1 MLSPTTSKIKDLYP
15 ESSVEVSNKENKES
29 DNKAQ
34 QDVPKEEKI
43 DVEQIDSKAIQET
56 NLSQLSQ
63 KSKPKD
69 ATLEEV
75 SA

>member
-43 DVEQIDSKAIQET
+43 DVE
-56 NLSQLSQ
+56 
-63 KSKPKD
+63 
-69 ATLEEV
+69 
-75 SA
+75 